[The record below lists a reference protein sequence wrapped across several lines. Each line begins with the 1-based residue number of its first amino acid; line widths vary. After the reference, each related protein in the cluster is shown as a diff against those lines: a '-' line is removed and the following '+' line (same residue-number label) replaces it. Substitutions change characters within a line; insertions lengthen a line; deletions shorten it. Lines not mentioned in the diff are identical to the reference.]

1 MQTKFIGAVE
11 EIEGI
16 HGQFY
21 IAGAFVL
28 LRRKRWVSFVFD

>member
-21 IAGAFVL
+21 IAGCFCFIEKEKVGQ
-28 LRRKRWVSFVFD
+28 FCI